1 MNLLIKLK
9 VKYDIAKESV
19 GEYISK
25 VTARFNWLYI
35 RLVLI
40 SASVLLSI
48 AGGPLHAHAQP
59 PITLSMLA
67 IPFIFGIIFLQFVSV
82 IRFFDKSSEKYWTR
96 PSWHQNPFNFS
107 QPLQFF
113 HFGGWW
119 MLMTSIPTAV
129 LTLSQ
134 VNQYILDSLMPVF
147 FGLGIII
154 GTQLSTL
161 VFKSKFENV

>member
-1 MNLLIKLK
+1 MGLFIKLK

-25 VTARFNWLYI
+25 IAARLNWLYI

-40 SASVLLSI
+40 FSSVLLSI
-48 AGGPLHAHAQP
+48 AGGPLHAHAKP

-67 IPFIFGIIFLQFVSV
+67 IPFIFGIVSLQFVSV
-82 IRFFDKSSEKYWTR
+82 IRYFDKSSEKCWTR
-96 PSWHQNPFNFS
+96 PSWHRNPFNFS

-119 MLMTSIPTAV
+119 MLMTSLPTAV
-129 LTLSQ
+129 LTLFQ
-134 VNQYILDSLMPVF
+134 VNQYTLDSLMPLF
-147 FGLGIII
+147 FGLGMIV
-154 GTQLSTL
+154 GTHLSIL
-161 VFKSKFENV
+161 FFKSNFENA